1 MLKKFEVE
9 NFEGFKDKVE
19 FDLESKKRY
28 AFNYSLVDKGIVK
41 KALIY
46 GPNGSGKSSLCQAI
60 MDITYH
66 IVDKEKYLMPLDRY
80 FNGGS
85 NQNKAKFIYTF
96 KFGKQIVKYEYVK
109 STPVSLVYE
118 KLYVDEKLVF
128 EYNYFDESHNV
139 NLIEEAKTLNIKN
152 VPQQLSVIKFIYN
165 NTILSEKSP
174 VYKLVKYVEGML
186 YFKSLTEGNSYIG
199 YSNGPESL
207 SSIIIRQDKV
217 KDFQNFLQGQGIKYN
232 LCVYQNHN
240 GVDDLGI
247 KFDNGKIL
255 PFGSITSSGTK
266 TIWLFYCWML
276 EFNHLSMLIIDE
288 FDAYYHYTT
297 AQAILKIVNSYENMQ
312 SIITT
317 HNITL
322 MNNQITR
329 PDCCYLISDNK
340 ILPLSKLTNK
350 EIRER
355 NNLQN
360 MYVNGEFS
368 NILEKAN
375 EKI

>member
-1 MLKKFEVE
+1 MLIKFEVE

-19 FDLESKKRY
+19 FDLESNKRY
-28 AFNYSLVDKGIVK
+28 TFNNSLVDKRIVK
-41 KALIY
+41 KALVY
-46 GPNGSGKSSLCQAI
+46 GPNASGKSTLCQAI

-66 IVDKEKYLMPLDRY
+66 IVDREKYLMPIDRY
-80 FNGGS
+80 FNAGS

-96 KFGKQIVKYEYVK
+96 KFEKQIIKYEYVK
-109 STPVSLVYE
+109 STPISLVYE
-118 KLYVDEKLVF
+118 KLYVKDKLIF
-128 EYNYFDESHNV
+128 EYNYFDDTHNL
-139 NLIEEAKTLNIKN
+139 NTIEEAKTLNIKN
-152 VPQQLSVIKFIYN
+152 VPEQLSVIKFIYN

-186 YFKSLTEGNSYIG
+186 YFKSLSEGNQYVG

-207 SSIIIRQDKV
+207 SSIIIRQNKV
-217 KDFQNFLQGQGIKYN
+217 KDFEDFLKSQGIKYN
-232 LCVYQNHN
+232 LCVYQNQS
-240 GVDDLGI
+240 GVNDLGI
-247 KFDNGKIL
+247 KFDNGKIM
-255 PFGSITSSGTK
+255 PFNSIISSGTK

-276 EFNHLSMLIIDE
+276 EFNHLTMLIIDE

-317 HNITL
+317 HNIIL

-340 ILPLSKLTNK
+340 ILPLYKLNKK
-350 EIRER
+350 EIREK

-368 NILEKAN
+368 NVLEK
-375 EKI
+375 EGD

>member
-1 MLKKFEVE
+1 MLIKFEVE
-9 NFEGFKDKVE
+9 NFEGFKNKVE

-28 AFNYSLVDKGIVK
+28 TFNYSLVDKGIVK

-46 GPNGSGKSSLCQAI
+46 GPNASGKSSLCQAI

-80 FNGGS
+80 FYAGS
-85 NQNKAKFIYTF
+85 TNPKATFIYTF

-109 STPVSLVYE
+109 SNPVSLVYE
-118 KLYVDEKLVF
+118 KLYVDGKLIF
-128 EYNYFDESHNV
+128 EYNYFDDSHNV

-174 VYKLVKYVEGML
+174 IFKLVKYVEGML

-207 SSIIIRQDKV
+207 SSIVIRQDKV
-217 KDFQNFLQGQGIKYN
+217 KDFEDFLHSQGMIYN
-232 LCVYQNHN
+232 LCVYQNQN

-247 KFDNGKIL
+247 KFDNGKIM
-255 PFGSITSSGTK
+255 PFGSIISSGTK

-340 ILPLSKLTNK
+340 ILPLYKLSKK

-368 NILEKAN
+368 NVLEKEN
-375 EKI
+375 S